1 MELDGATPSAPTPP
15 SLETSLPEE
24 SPLFRIAQRFAMIQ
38 DLAEREWQRMG
49 APDAA
54 MFE

>member
-1 MELDGATPSAPTPP
+1 MELHGATPSPPITPSP
-15 SLETSLPEE
+15 EASLPEE

-49 APDAA
+49 SPDAQN
-54 MFE
+54 FE